1 MTPDLPYAADRDI
14 PLGIPGFRY
23 ADLHKPERLQ
33 ALLERFDAEARAA
46 DPALFEAF
54 ARHRADPAKLPP
66 PEASALLMR
75 MAPQV
80 ARFAAR
86 LFQAEPD
93 LQRQRREVETLRPLF
108 LFKKKFV
115 ANRAD
120 RRFKPTD
127 LAALDAEALDA
138 DRRALLAAAFRENPS
153 EDPERATARMVLR
166 LLDLEAAPEAGAC
179 ADLREKLRIHLE
191 AHTRFSE
198 VLRGDDKALVSGLL
212 QRLEAWAF
220 AFPRAE
226 ATRDRAHAWVTL
238 RHPRTLAFEHLV
250 ELAHPQADMPELVEG
265 PASRRRRRDGFQLT
279 DPRMNP
285 TQVAAE
291 VDYCLYCH
299 ARERDSCSRGLKEKD
314 GAFKRNALG
323 ITLAGCPLDEKISE
337 AHALQQDGETLAAL
351 AVILIDNPMVP
362 GTGHR
367 ICNDCMKACIFQKQE
382 PVNIP
387 QAETGILGRVLR
399 MPYGVEIYG
408 LLTRWNPLNV
418 RRPCALP
425 YNGKNVLVVGLGPAG
440 YTLSHYLLN
449 EGFGVAGID
458 GLKVEPPRADWAG
471 ADAWPPQP
479 VRDFAELEERLDERI
494 LSGFGGVAEYGITVR
509 WDKNFLT
516 LIHLTLARRP
526 AFRIYGGTRFGGTVT
541 IEDAWAWGFDH
552 IAIAAGA
559 GRPTVIELKNNL
571 IRGVR
576 KASDFLMALQLTGAA
591 KRTALANLQLRLP
604 VVVIGG
610 GLTAIDTATEAL
622 AYYPIQVE
630 KTLDR
635 FEALAQSLGEDKILA
650 LYDEE
655 ERGILAEFLAHGKAV
670 RAERARARAAGE
682 APDLAGLVRGWGGST
697 IAYRKKLTDAPA
709 YRLNHEEI
717 EKALEE
723 GIRFAENLV
732 PVEAVPDRFGALE
745 AVVFKGADGREIRL
759 PARNLLVAAGTSPNT
774 IYEKERPG
782 TLALDAKRQF
792 FKAHKVV
799 DGKAVPAA
807 PGESGFF
814 TSYEKDGRFISY
826 YGDNH
831 PRYAGNVVKAMASAR
846 DGYPEVLALFKD
858 LKPAPETR
866 LKTLFKTMDD
876 LLVPTVHAVNRLTPT
891 IVELVVRAPMA
902 ARRFEPGQFFRL
914 QNYERLAPRV
924 DGHCLAMEGLAL
936 TGAWVDK
943 EKGLLSLIMLEMGA
957 SSRLCAYLKPGEK
970 VVVMGPTGAPTEIP
984 ENETVL
990 LLGGGLG
997 NAVLFSIAKAMR
1009 ARHNKVL
1016 YFAAYKKASDVFK
1029 RDEVEEATDQVIWSV
1044 DQGDL
1049 IQPRRAQ
1056 DRAFRGNVVQAMVA
1070 YAKGELGKVDYP
1082 LDTASRLIAIGSDRM
1097 MAAVKQ
1103 NRKTALA
1110 PYLKADHV
1118 AIASL
1123 NSPMQCMMKEVCA
1136 QCLQK
1141 HVDPATG
1148 KETEVVFSC
1157 FNQDQHMD
1165 CVDFANL
1172 NARLRQNT
1180 VQEKLANLWLNH
1192 LLARSGAPKAQ
1203 AAQR

>member
-1 MTPDLPYAADRDI
+1 MIPDLPYAADRDI

-23 ADLHKPERLQ
+23 ADLYSPKRLQ
-33 ALLERFDAEARAA
+33 ELLDLFDAGAQAA
-46 DPALFEAF
+46 DPALFDAF
-54 ARHRADPAKLPP
+54 SRYRADPGKLPP
-66 PEASALLMR
+66 PEISDLLMR

-80 ARFAAR
+80 ARFVAR

-93 LQRQRREVETLRPLF
+93 LQRQRREAETLRPLF

-120 RRFKPTD
+120 RRFKPAD
-127 LAALDAEALDA
+127 LATLDAETLDT
-138 DRRALLAAAFRENPS
+138 DRRALLAAAFRENPA
-153 EDPERATARMVLR
+153 EDPERATARMVLS
-166 LLDLEAAPEAGAC
+166 LLELEAAPEAGAC

-191 AHTRFSE
+191 ARTRFSE
-198 VLRGDDKALVSGLL
+198 ALRGDDKALVSGVL

-226 ATRDRAHAWVTL
+226 ATRHRAHAWVTL
-238 RHPRTLAFEHLV
+238 RHPRMLAFERLV
-250 ELAHPQADMPELVEG
+250 ELAHPQADLPELVEG
-265 PASRRRRRDGFQLT
+265 PAAHRRRRDGFELT

-299 ARERDSCSRGLKEKD
+299 ARERDSCATGLKEKD
-314 GAFKRNALG
+314 GAFRKNPLG
-323 ITLAGCPLDEKISE
+323 ITLAGCPLNEKISE
-337 AHALQQDGETLAAL
+337 AHALEKDGETLAAL
-351 AVILIDNPMVP
+351 AVIVVDNPMAP

-367 ICNDCMKACIFQKQE
+367 ICNDCMKSCIFQKQE

-387 QAETGILGRVLR
+387 QIETGILGRVLR
-399 MPYGVEIYG
+399 MPYGVEIYS

-418 RRPCALP
+418 RRPSALS

-440 YTLSHYLLN
+440 YTLAHYLLN

-458 GLKVEPPRADWAG
+458 GLKIEPPRSDLAG
-471 ADAWPPQP
+471 ADAWPPKP

-494 LSGFGGVAEYGITVR
+494 LAGFGGVAEYGITVR
-509 WDKNFLT
+509 WDKNFLS
-516 LIHLTLARRP
+516 LIHLTLARRS
-526 AFRIYGGTRFGGTVT
+526 AFRIHGGVRFGGTVT
-541 IEDAWAWGFDH
+541 IEDAWGWGFDH
-552 IAIAAGA
+552 IAIASGA
-559 GRPTVIELKNNL
+559 GRPTVIEMKHNL
-571 IRGVR
+571 IRGIR

-591 KRTALANLQLRLP
+591 KKTALANLQLRLP
-604 VVVIGG
+604 VVVVGG

-622 AYYPIQVE
+622 AYYPVQVE
-630 KTLDR
+630 KTLAR
-635 FEALAQSLGEDKILA
+635 FEILVKDLGEDKVLA

-655 ERGILAEFLAHGKAV
+655 EREILKEFLAHGRAV
-670 RAERARARAAGE
+670 RAERARAGKAGE
-682 APDLAGLVRGWGGST
+682 APDLAALVRGWGGST
-697 IAYRKKLTDAPA
+697 IAYRKRLTDAPA
-709 YRLNHEEI
+709 YRLNHEEV

-723 GIRFAENLV
+723 GIQFAENLT

-745 AVVFKGADGREIRL
+745 AVLFKGADGRALRL
-759 PARNLLVAAGTSPNT
+759 GARSLLVAAGTSPNT
-774 IYEKERPG
+774 IYEKEHPG
-782 TLALDAKRQF
+782 TFSLDAKKQF
-792 FKAHKVV
+792 FQAHKVV

-807 PGESGFF
+807 SGESGFF
-814 TSYEKDGRFISY
+814 TSYQQSGRFISY

-831 PRYAGNVVKAMASAR
+831 PHYAGNVVKAMASAK
-846 DGYPEVLALFKD
+846 DGYPEVVALFKD
-858 LKPAPETR
+858 LQPAPEAP
-866 LKTLFKTMDD
+866 LKALFKTLDD

-914 QNYERLAPRV
+914 QNYERLAPVV
-924 DGHCLAMEGLAL
+924 DGHRLAIEGLAL
-936 TGAWVDK
+936 TGAWVDR

-957 SSRLCAYLKPGEK
+957 SSRLCAYLRPGER

-1009 ARHNKVL
+1009 ERRNKVL

-1029 RDEVEEATDQVIWSV
+1029 MDEVEESTDQVIWSV

-1049 IQPRRAQ
+1049 IQPRRTQ

-1070 YAKGELGKVDYP
+1070 YAKGELGRVDYP

-1103 NRKTALA
+1103 NRKTVLA

-1141 HVDPATG
+1141 HVDPVTG
-1148 KETEVVFSC
+1148 AETGAVFSC
-1157 FNQDQHMD
+1157 FNQDQPMD

-1180 VQEKLANLWLNH
+1180 VQEKLATLWLDH
-1192 LLARSGAPKAQ
+1192 LLAQPGAPKAQ
-1203 AAQR
+1203 AVQR